1 MFESLVSTT
10 LLLQAALTLTNMKV
24 FDSLKT
30 MNKYH
35 DFYNS
40 MTAIQQD
47 EFSKAVFGLFE
58 EKQISDDGV
67 FPSFLIT
74 EKDLIEIGSKIKNS

>member
-1 MFESLVSTT
+1 
-10 LLLQAALTLTNMKV
+10 MKV

-35 DFYNS
+35 DFYKS
-40 MTAIQQD
+40 MNALQQD

-58 EKQISDDGV
+58 EKQISEDGV
-67 FPSFLIT
+67 YQTFLIT
-74 EKDLIEIGSKIKNS
+74 EKDLIEIGSKVTST